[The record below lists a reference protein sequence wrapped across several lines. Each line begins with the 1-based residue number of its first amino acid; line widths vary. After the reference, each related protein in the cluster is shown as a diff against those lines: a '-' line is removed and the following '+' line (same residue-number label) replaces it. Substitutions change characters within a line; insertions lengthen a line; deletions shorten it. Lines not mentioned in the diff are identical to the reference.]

1 MDYNRSVSKVEGE
14 IHFRYKF
21 LLAND
26 VNSVIKTAY
35 ANSYSA
41 PALDTVTK
49 VQLTTQAP
57 VTTVVTTTEATTE
70 ATTKAVTTQTTTQTT
85 TQKVE
90 TQTES
95 TTFNINSIVNKSRVK
110 ILVYVDGKKL
120 SLTKNL

>member
-1 MDYNRSVSKVEGE
+1 MEYNRSVSKVEGE

-21 LLAND
+21 LLANN

-41 PALDTVTK
+41 PAIDTVTK

-57 VTTVVTTTEATTE
+57 TTVATTTEATTE

-85 TQKVE
+85 TKVVE

-110 ILVYVDGKKL
+110 ILVYVDGKKVEFDQEL
-120 SLTKNL
+120 